1 MLFGDKLKR
10 EREKRGWSQDYLAEK
25 LYVSRQSVSKWE
37 NNKNYPSIEVIINLS
52 DLLNIT
58 IDELLRSDDGLKEK
72 VIQDSKEPK
81 DLNWKS
87 YLLTGLGIL
96 TGIVIASIIIHDGI
110 EWRSISWAA
119 VATAA
124 FLYLVFLLFPQGSK
138 KSRTIK

>member
-1 MLFGDKLKR
+1 M
-10 EREKRGWSQDYLAEK
+10 EQ
-25 LYVSRQSVSKWE
+25 QSC
-37 NNKNYPSIEVIINLS
+37 NYRLQ
-52 DLLNIT
+52 LNAPIT
-58 IDELLRSDDGLKEK
+58 IFTSAVYLLRSDDGLKEK

-119 VATAA
+119 VATTA